1 MALNVKQK
9 YPGTQ
14 GGAAQLYASDTRL
27 SLRRREQVFTRLSK
41 SYKENM
47 DISRTRSSSDEEI
60 IVLLNEERRRKRLP
74 TSAV

>member
-27 SLRRREQVFTRLSK
+27 SQLEEESKYLRACQNHTNLS
-41 SYKENM
+41 
-47 DISRTRSSSDEEI
+47 
-60 IVLLNEERRRKRLP
+60 
-74 TSAV
+74 